1 MPSPRAPAR
10 QLFFAGALSAAL
22 FVFVYVQMPPAT
34 ELAESNASGTVEARQ
49 ADRGL
54 KNAADV
60 HYQDRLAVLRAG
72 LADRLRAL
80 REEASLTPRVS
91 GDDSHGQ
98 PTKTQSSDKPGRIQ
112 PQSEAPGANGRNDED
127 DDDDDEADDD
137 DDDAGVTAKSLL
149 NTRHSRRRKPPPLKD
164 GRVPID
170 PEGLGGRGGMMPED
184 VMPADDDEAMAAV
197 RAKAIKN
204 RQRLAAAEDDDDSEG
219 DDDDGDDDDADDDDA
234 DDDAGGD
241 ADMVLGG
248 NTKEDA
254 MAGVKDERKLSRN
267 REGREWAKY
276 LPTDPR
282 FLPPSGIKFAF
293 VHLPKAGGRTLECTL
308 QWPMRTKGD
317 YVGLEMPRVIQAS
330 NMRLTTGHR
339 EWEHVMPTAYALSA
353 YQQKVREVVSVI
365 MVRDPV
371 TRVASEFF
379 TGLRR
384 PALHRINQEP
394 ETWKSGHILCR
405 GWIRKSLKGGNIT
418 LDEFAHWPEP
428 DDLWAHWNRMVNML
442 TWKREGDVRT
452 DLSDQERY
460 ELAVRRLKRM
470 DIIGVQERFEETM
483 ALINCK
489 LLEVTG
495 EEMSHYNWCSN
506 LNKYNHN
513 ISAATAERL
522 GQLNSLDMRLY
533 EEALRIFDER
543 VRFWKTKDCFQR
555 HFICPK
561 DMYCGRKFA
570 MDRAMMA
577 KQEAKELHSRNVIC
591 TKACRRSDLP
601 PPPPAHNVTAPGR

>member
-1 MPSPRAPAR
+1 MR
-10 QLFFAGALSAAL
+10 QILLAGALLAAL
-22 FVFVYVQMPPAT
+22 FVFVYVQMPRAT
-34 ELAESNASGTVEARQ
+34 ELAESNASELALERR
-49 ADRGL
+49 ADRGA
-54 KNAADV
+54 KNVADF
-60 HYQDRLAVLRAG
+60 HSEDRLAVLRAG
-72 LADRLRAL
+72 LAERLRAL
-80 REEASLTPRVS
+80 RDESSLTSR
-91 GDDSHGQ
+91 DDSHGLPQ
-98 PTKTQSSDKPGRIQ
+98 PSENLDEMQNQ
-112 PQSEAPGANGRNDED
+112 PEALRDNRHKDDDDDD
-127 DDDDDEADDD
+127 DDDDDEANDDDDDDDD
-137 DDDAGVTAKSLL
+137 DDDAGATAKGLP
-149 NTRHSRRRKPPPLKD
+149 NTRRPKPPPLKD

-184 VMPADDDEAMAAV
+184 MMTADDDEAMAAV
-197 RAKAIKN
+197 RAKALKR
-204 RQRLAAAEDDDDSEG
+204 RQRLTAAEAGGKADDDDDSEG
-219 DDDDGDDDDADDDDA
+219 DDDDGDGD

-248 NTKEDA
+248 NAKEDA
-254 MAGVKDERKLSRN
+254 LAGVKDERKLSRN
-267 REGREWAKY
+267 REGREWARY

-339 EWEHVMPTAYALSA
+339 EWEHVMPSAYALSA
-353 YQQKVREVVSVI
+353 YQQRVREVVSVI

-405 GWIRKSLKGGNIT
+405 GWIRKSLKEGNIT

-452 DLSDQERY
+452 DLSNQERY

-470 DIIGVQERFEETM
+470 DIIGVQERFEESM

-513 ISAATAERL
+513 ISTATAERL
-522 GQLNSLDMRLY
+522 SQLNSLDMRLY

-555 HFICPK
+555 HFVCPK

-577 KQEAKELHSRNVIC
+577 KQEDKELHSRNVIC

-601 PPPPAHNVTAPGR
+601 PPPPVHNVTAPAR